1 MSTILDA
8 LKKSERERKLNNLPT
23 LSDMPPPQEGT
34 RLPVTLLIVIST
46 LLALLLVVVLIMW
59 WQSAREPSIAA
70 PAANQN
76 ANVMQA
82 PSDEIPLANAQ
93 DLTVNVISFSTDP
106 AQRFAMIDG
115 QVVREQEFAKPGVLV
130 QEIQRDAVIVNVRGK
145 RTTLRP

>member
-34 RLPVTLLIVIST
+34 RLPVALLILISA
-46 LLALLLVVVLIMW
+46 LLALLLMVVLVMW
-59 WQSAREPSIAA
+59 WQSARLPNTPA
-70 PAANQN
+70 PVVSTDTGTAVAT
-76 ANVMQA
+76 
-82 PSDEIPLANAQ
+82 SDETPQANAQ
-93 DLTVNVISFSTDP
+93 DLTVNVISFSNDP

-130 QEIQRDAVIVNVRGK
+130 QEIQRDAVIVIVRGE